1 MIIYNHAYDI
11 YNCAFRILALLYKSG
26 QDFSVEQIKIFDFIV
41 AFPEMLYIA
50 KLPKGVKKGKRV
62 QKNQYISPQS
72 HQKVFYIAENFQ
84 TSALNHLAAL
94 SIIDRGKYSQR
105 IVAFKEDSI
114 LPNSI
119 IQQIN
124 TIDKDASR
132 ALDICI
138 NHLYNIPINGVDG
151 LKHRTKVMEY
161 RYD

>member
-26 QDFSVEQIKIFDFIV
+26 QSFSIEQIKIFDFII

-50 KLPKGVKKGKRV
+50 RLPKGIKKGKRV
-62 QKNQYISPQS
+62 QNNQYISPQN

-84 TSALNHLAAL
+84 IAALNHLAAL
-94 SIIDRGKYSQR
+94 SIIDKDEYARKT
-105 IVAFKEDSI
+105 VCLADDMLLPKEVI
-114 LPNSI
+114 L
-119 IQQIN
+119 QIN
-124 TIDKDASR
+124 HIGSNSEKAI
-132 ALDICI
+132 DICI
-138 NHLYNIPINGVDG
+138 NHLYNIPVNGIDG